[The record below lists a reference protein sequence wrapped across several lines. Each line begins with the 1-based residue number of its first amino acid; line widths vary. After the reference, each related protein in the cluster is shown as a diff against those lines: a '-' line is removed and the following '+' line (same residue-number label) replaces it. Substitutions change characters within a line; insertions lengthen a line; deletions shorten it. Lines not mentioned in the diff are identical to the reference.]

1 MDQFLNELYDDL
13 NNKLLKFDHPILI
26 WFNDNYERI
35 EDYSN
40 EDYSI
45 RFGILNQQNVL
56 TYLSLKEIFFFFK
69 ESDYYKTLTSKTKK
83 KATFRY
89 LKNLINYKGLFKG
102 DYVESSDKIQ
112 ASSID
117 TIHTR
122 RIQKCHLL
130 KGWKLKNKD

>member
-56 TYLSLKEIFFFFK
+56 TYL
-69 ESDYYKTLTSKTKK
+69 
-83 KATFRY
+83 
-89 LKNLINYKGLFKG
+89 
-102 DYVESSDKIQ
+102 
-112 ASSID
+112 
-117 TIHTR
+117 
-122 RIQKCHLL
+122 
-130 KGWKLKNKD
+130 